1 MVKDDYI
8 YLMNL
13 LMSVLEFEELQKILY
28 LKIQL

>member
-28 LKIQL
+28 LKI